1 MIIIFDVL
9 ITLFICHTQHVI
21 YLQVVQDSLT
31 DQFIWSMDDLFPVFL
46 FVVIRSR
53 LRYLGS
59 EIQLMDELM
68 DDHLEYGELGL
79 MFTTLKAC
87 HIQIQTEK
95 LL

>member
-1 MIIIFDVL
+1 MFVCFYFVKKVIF
-9 ITLFICHTQHVI
+9 T
-21 YLQVVQDSLT
+21 QVVKNHLT
-31 DQFIWSMDDLFPVFL
+31 EKFVWSMDDLFPVFL

-59 EIQLMDELM
+59 EIQLMDDLM

-87 HIQIQTEK
+87 HLQIQTEK

>member
-1 MIIIFDVL
+1 MKAGLSDDFV
-9 ITLFICHTQHVI
+9 
-21 YLQVVQDSLT
+21 
-31 DQFIWSMDDLFPVFL
+31 WSMDDLFPVFL

-59 EIQLMDELM
+59 EIQFMEDLM

-87 HIQIQTEK
+87 HLQIHTEK
-95 LL
+95 LM